1 MTVPR
6 SEIQTLTPGALVTLF
21 KVDLSVI
28 GGGVYYLGSQIN
40 AKGAGITWAGQLYTP
55 FPIMFS
61 GFEAS
66 TNGALPHPT
75 LAVSNIDGLMS
86 GLVDSL
92 GDMVG
97 AVVTRKQVLVKFLD
111 AVNFEQ
117 GNPLADSTAGFA
129 DDVWV
134 LEQKTEETS
143 DSITFE
149 LVAASD
155 AQGLQVPSR
164 IIQNSTCPFSYK
176 NGDGTGLCPYAGA
189 LASCD
194 HGLATP
200 NGCMTHFP
208 AVGGVQPQLPFGG
221 FPGALQ
227 GT

>member
-6 SEIQTLTPGALVTLF
+6 AEIQTLTPGAMVTLF

-28 GGGVYYLGSQIN
+28 GGGVYYLGPQLN
-40 AKGAGITWAGQLYTP
+40 EKAVGVTWAGQLYTP
-55 FPIMFS
+55 FPIAFS

-66 TNGALPHPT
+66 TNGALPHPV

-97 AVVTRKQVLVKFLD
+97 AIVTRKQILVKYLDAINFNAGNSNADSSAGFLD
-111 AVNFEQ
+111 
-117 GNPLADSTAGFA
+117 DI
-129 DDVWV
+129 WV
-134 LEQKTEETS
+134 IEQKTAETAEAIS
-143 DSITFE
+143 FE
-149 LVAASD
+149 LVAATD

-164 IIQNSTCPFSYK
+164 IIQKSTCTFSYK

-189 LASCD
+189 LTSCD

-200 NGCMTHFP
+200 NGCIVHFP
-208 AVGGVQPQLPFGG
+208 AVGGVQPPLPFGG
-221 FPGALQ
+221 FPGSIQ
-227 GT
+227 GS